1 MPKKLTPQEK
11 AKRTREANK
20 KRALEEVGYKRK
32 TVKRKRKPMSEEQK
46 KAAIERLAKARA
58 ARGADGSKSVHKDLR
73 ELPEDHFLHWKK
85 VKEWIKSN
93 QDQLKAMRSYKT
105 SKVSKERSEY
115 QDLSTYIS
123 NMKRYLQHGVWFDFR
138 YGENREGRIQRVCV
152 TMAYHSDGT
161 PKRSRNVWYPDIM
174 QVWTKELEE
183 EFKRDPEYANQFKKD
198 INRIDTVKPVMTEEV
213 IEDGE
218 G

>member
-1 MPKKLTPQEK
+1 
-11 AKRTREANK
+11 
-20 KRALEEVGYKRK
+20 
-32 TVKRKRKPMSEEQK
+32 
-46 KAAIERLAKARA
+46 
-58 ARGADGSKSVHKDLR
+58 LR